1 MTEFQD
7 IKIVELNDDASGAA
21 VGPLTTMVLQLSADA
36 PEAWSDTFNETW
48 KGGASVM
55 RRAATA
61 SGNTI
66 TSACMPYELQGQITE
81 LNTVVAA
88 TNAAHRDADQTGDG
102 STGRRT
108 QAFEGHSE
116 LRLG

>member
-7 IKIVELNDDASGAA
+7 IKIVELNDGASGAA

-36 PEAWSDTFNETW
+36 PAAWSDAFNEIW

-66 TSACMPYELQGQITE
+66 TSACMPYELQSQIAE
-81 LNTVVAA
+81 LNKVVAA
-88 TNAAHRDADQTGDG
+88 TNAAYRDSVEHDAARQDV
-102 STGRRT
+102 
-108 QAFEGHSE
+108 E
-116 LRLG
+116 LRDLKATLNYE

>member
-7 IKIVELNDDASGAA
+7 IKIVELNDGASGAA

-88 TNAAHRDADQTGDG
+88 TNAAYRDVIE
-102 STGRRT
+102 
-108 QAFEGHSE
+108 QATARQDAE
-116 LRLG
+116 LRHLKATLNYN

>member
-7 IKIVELNDDASGAA
+7 IKIVELNDGASGAA

-36 PEAWSDTFNETW
+36 PEAWSDSFNEAW
-48 KGGASVM
+48 KGGASAM

-61 SGNTI
+61 CGNTI

-81 LNTVVAA
+81 LNAVIAA
-88 TNAAHRDADQTGDG
+88 TNASYRGVIEQAAARQDA
-102 STGRRT
+102 
-108 QAFEGHSE
+108 E
-116 LRLG
+116 LRDLKETLNYN